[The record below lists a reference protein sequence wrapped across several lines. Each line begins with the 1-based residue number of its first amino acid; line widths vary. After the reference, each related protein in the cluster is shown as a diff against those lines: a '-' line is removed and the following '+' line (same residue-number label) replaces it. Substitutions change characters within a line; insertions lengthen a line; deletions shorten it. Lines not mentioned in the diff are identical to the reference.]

1 MSKNMIHKKGLA
13 VVAGSALFLSVLA
26 APPAMA
32 AATILTEVDAGTSTT
47 GVISL
52 DVTTTENYFVLRTT
66 TSSADAGKLKYRIQN
81 PSGVEVEVKL
91 DNDGDATTLELADST
106 PDQIFKTG
114 TTTADTTVTSKVG
127 TFFTDFVVDAALFG
141 IATPAVGVNTND
153 NLLGIAIDR
162 ATGPVSLTVTAWL
175 DTVAGTQNRLDSVE
189 AQAASV
195 TINFVQESSITWT
208 ASTTQ
213 VAGASTVS
221 ALVTAS
227 PDINGNYFSGTV
239 AADISRPGSSVEKSE
254 ALTFDSTDNNWQGS
268 GVSLTGSVDWTGMQ
282 NNSGLTFSSASGS
295 AAVSYTTS
303 RGTFVT
309 TGDIVRVQSAV
320 STLVATRAVVQGVNV
335 NDFTILQSAIAG
347 VTTSVVA
354 RAADAGHVAVLE
366 RKLTNVVVAAATPR
380 VATFTTLA
388 PHGLT
393 SGDIVSLNAVRT
405 ALNSARTAVTG
416 VGSST
421 TFTVAFATDQTV
433 FSGSDAGHVAYISAF
448 EVVAGTYAAQVTLNG
463 NDVGTASSSGTLA
476 PVAAKTLI
484 STTASASIGN
494 AVDADNNGAYETTKV
509 KAGTL
514 SVTVVATVVDKDDK
528 AVGAGRVVTVS
539 NISNRTGTVLVN
551 TRSALGQVLT
561 TDANGQVT
569 LTVTTTAGSSTEGI
583 TVEVTPEGTAAAKAS
598 FVLDWETQSYGLY
611 DLNTTSAN
619 ALATSTVTTVEDGS
633 YTMRLAV
640 LDQWFQAPA
649 AGDYRLRVTGS
660 GINSGFFTFTNGVAE
675 LTMSDNDTAAS
686 YAAEIDL
693 QKLTGAVYAK
703 VGSTTTITM
712 QTKAGKLLTA
722 ADGSSLYSDETA
734 DLSDVVAL
742 KALVEIDNRLAN
754 TVAPAYVNSLLV
766 TGQVVDSSTLA
777 GLAGALVTITGPS
790 NILFLD
796 GAVAKRGSL
805 TFLSESDGDFSVIL
819 YSTTAQ
825 ASTELTITALGV
837 STTVKVTFTGQT
849 AGEGSV
855 LTIDAPSNV
864 KSASSFQ
871 VTVKLADALG
881 NGVSTGTNNT
891 IKISRTGAGIA
902 FGALPMDTDANGNAS
917 FSVLLGSNDSGTII
931 VTAQYDQNDDGD
943 YVDAKDITVTKT
955 ITIGA
960 VASDTIVNV
969 GTFSGKLVVYAL
981 NAAGSEVSYKI
992 AGKWVTQVVTSDLL
1006 QRYDR
1011 VVGAT
1016 GKTIKV
1022 DIYVD
1027 GVLKVSK
1034 SVVTK

>member
-1 MSKNMIHKKGLA
+1 
-13 VVAGSALFLSVLA
+13 
-26 APPAMA
+26 
-32 AATILTEVDAGTSTT
+32 
-47 GVISL
+47 
-52 DVTTTENYFVLRTT
+52 
-66 TSSADAGKLKYRIQN
+66 
-81 PSGVEVEVKL
+81 
-91 DNDGDATTLELADST
+91 
-106 PDQIFKTG
+106 
-114 TTTADTTVTSKVG
+114 
-127 TFFTDFVVDAALFG
+127 
-141 IATPAVGVNTND
+141 
-153 NLLGIAIDR
+153 
-162 ATGPVSLTVTAWL
+162 
-175 DTVAGTQNRLDSVE
+175 
-189 AQAASV
+189 
-195 TINFVQESSITWT
+195 
-208 ASTTQ
+208 
-213 VAGASTVS
+213 
-221 ALVTAS
+221 
-227 PDINGNYFSGTV
+227 
-239 AADISRPGSSVEKSE
+239 
-254 ALTFDSTDNNWQGS
+254 
-268 GVSLTGSVDWTGMQ
+268 
-282 NNSGLTFSSASGS
+282 
-295 AAVSYTTS
+295 
-303 RGTFVT
+303 
-309 TGDIVRVQSAV
+309 
-320 STLVATRAVVQGVNV
+320 
-335 NDFTILQSAIAG
+335 
-347 VTTSVVA
+347 
-354 RAADAGHVAVLE
+354 
-366 RKLTNVVVAAATPR
+366 
-380 VATFTTLA
+380 
-388 PHGLT
+388 
-393 SGDIVSLNAVRT
+393 
-405 ALNSARTAVTG
+405 
-416 VGSST
+416 
-421 TFTVAFATDQTV
+421 
-433 FSGSDAGHVAYISAF
+433 
-448 EVVAGTYAAQVTLNG
+448 
-463 NDVGTASSSGTLA
+463 
-476 PVAAKTLI
+476 
-484 STTASASIGN
+484 
-494 AVDADNNGAYETTKV
+494 
-509 KAGTL
+509 
-514 SVTVVATVVDKDDK
+514 
-528 AVGAGRVVTVS
+528 
-539 NISNRTGTVLVN
+539 
-551 TRSALGQVLT
+551 
-561 TDANGQVT
+561 

-583 TVEVTPEGTAAAKAS
+583 TVEVTPEGTAAAKAT
-598 FVLDWETQSYGLY
+598 FTLDWETQAYGVF
-611 DLNTTSAN
+611 DLNTTSAS

-640 LDQWFQAPA
+640 LDQWFQAPT
-649 AGDYRLRVTGS
+649 AGDYRLKVIGS
-660 GINSGFFTFTNGVAE
+660 GINDGFFNFTNGVAE

-693 QKLTGAVYAK
+693 QKLTGAAYAD
-703 VGSTTTITM
+703 VNGSPVTITM
-712 QTKAGKLLTA
+712 QTKGGKLLTA

-734 DLSDVVAL
+734 DLSDIVAL

-871 VTVKLADALG
+871 VTVKLADVLG

-1027 GVLKVSK
+1027 GVLKLAK